1 MSAPSRILPPV
12 TQLTDSESEPENPMP
27 KGKAKPTTSS
37 KAAAPKATKSP
48 KVGTPK
54 AKAST
59 KSPKT
64 EKTTKAKSKQ
74 GSAVEG
80 GEGEN
85 ATEPAPFPTPK
96 KSPAKKANGLAFR
109 MFLLDLDAHV
119 L

>member
-1 MSAPSRILPPV
+1 MSDQLSTHYPSHFHHDVGPF
-12 TQLTDSESEPENPMP
+12 S
-27 KGKAKPTTSS
+27 AKPKTSS

-85 ATEPAPFPTPK
+85 ATEPAPVPTPK
-96 KSPAKKANGLAFR
+96 TSPAKKANGLAFR